1 MTHTGRFAGPVVG
14 LRYET
19 PTRSGVTDENGAFEY
34 ADREVVVFSVGA
46 TVLGAARGADRITVA
61 DIVGRVGGSIAKV
74 SDPGLTNI
82 ARFLQ
87 TLGRD
92 AEPDHGIV
100 LTPQVHEIVGDRAI
114 DFRYGLMSLPMAP
127 VDPVGSFTTDPVV
140 AALLADLNRAGVF
153 ADDAPRA
160 LRTSAAARNE
170 VRRNILG
177 IRRFRDVQIPL
188 RNGSFVYA
196 DVFRPDTAEQV
207 PVVMNCG
214 VYGRAFVHH
223 SIGGPTDA
231 EQHELMEEQYFA
243 GNADGYEYE
252 NHESVNVTDWIP
264 RGYAVVRVDGP
275 GAGKSPGTLGIWG
288 IAEAEA
294 YHDAIEW
301 AGEQDWSNGNVGLW
315 GMSYYAMNQH
325 AVASLKPSHLKAM
338 IAIGTDADLY
348 EEVMYPGGILNEEF
362 FRFWYPG
369 GVLPAIVGEVD
380 ALDFMSMARA
390 NPFKDDDPDAI
401 FGPRSQVLM
410 SPDLSQVS
418 TPLWAIAATAHPA
431 HFHQLGSSET
441 WLNTPTA
448 DKKLD
453 FWEDWFLK
461 AYTPAA
467 VNGFVEFFDH
477 WLKGID
483 NGVMDTPPVR
493 LEIRTGRGASYL
505 LEEQEWPIAR
515 TDYTRWY
522 LDASPQPNHGDP
534 GLRLIR
540 KLPIIEA
547 SVTYG
552 AEVDLGAPRA
562 APAGTSAPN
571 RGATFI
577 SDPMTADCVIAGY
590 STLTLWVSSTSADM
604 DIHVGV
610 RILDE
615 HDREVDYVGPA
626 LIPGTS
632 NLFYPLT
639 KGWLKA
645 SHRALDATRTTDWRP
660 KHTHRRADHAPLI
673 PGEVVRVEVE
683 IVPTTGLIRKGH
695 RIRVDVEPFTGIGH
709 GNRHGY
715 DPSYHDGAF
724 NTLHTGP
731 DHPSYLQL
739 PVIPAGDIR

>member
-1 MTHTGRFAGPVVG
+1 
-14 LRYET
+14 
-19 PTRSGVTDENGAFEY
+19 
-34 ADREVVVFSVGA
+34 
-46 TVLGAARGADRITVA
+46 
-61 DIVGRVGGSIAKV
+61 
-74 SDPGLTNI
+74 
-82 ARFLQ
+82 
-87 TLGRD
+87 
-92 AEPDHGIV
+92 
-100 LTPQVHEIVGDRAI
+100 
-114 DFRYGLMSLPMAP
+114 
-127 VDPVGSFTTDPVV
+127 
-140 AALLADLNRAGVF
+140 
-153 ADDAPRA
+153 
-160 LRTSAAARNE
+160 
-170 VRRNILG
+170 
-177 IRRFRDVQIPL
+177 
-188 RNGSFVYA
+188 
-196 DVFRPDTAEQV
+196 
-207 PVVMNCG
+207 
-214 VYGRAFVHH
+214 
-223 SIGGPTDA
+223 
-231 EQHELMEEQYFA
+231 
-243 GNADGYEYE
+243 
-252 NHESVNVTDWIP
+252 
-264 RGYAVVRVDGP
+264 
-275 GAGKSPGTLGIWG
+275 
-288 IAEAEA
+288 
-294 YHDAIEW
+294 
-301 AGEQDWSNGNVGLW
+301 
-315 GMSYYAMNQH
+315 MNQH

-369 GVLPAIVGEVD
+369 GVLPAIVGEVE

-410 SPDLSQVS
+410 SPDLRQVS

-477 WLKGID
+477 WLKGIE

-493 LEIRTGRGASYL
+493 LEIRTGRGASYV

-522 LDASPQPNHGDP
+522 LDALPQSTHGDP
-534 GLRLIR
+534 VLRLTR
-540 KLPIIEA
+540 KLPITEA
-547 SVTYG
+547 SVTYS
-552 AEVDLGAPRA
+552 AEVDLAAPRA
-562 APAGTSAPN
+562 VPAGKSAPT

-577 SDPMTADCVIAGY
+577 SEPMTADCVIAGY

-626 LIPGTS
+626 LIPGTN

-645 SHRALDATRTTDWRP
+645 SHRALDRTRTTDWRP
-660 KHTHRRADHAPLI
+660 KHTHRRADHAPLN

-739 PVIPAGDIR
+739 PVIPAGDIQ